1 MNLSVV
7 ILAAGR
13 GTRMYSDTPKVLH
26 QIGGKPM
33 LSHVISTAQALEPQG
48 IYVVVGHGKEVVK
61 ASIDADVCWV
71 EQDVQLGTGHALK
84 MALPHLPKTGK
95 TLVLYGDVPLVNE
108 STLRALFQAASD
120 DAVAVL
126 TDILPDATGYGR
138 IKRNAEGDVVAIVEE
153 KDANEVEKAIDEINT
168 GILVLPNGY
177 LSDWLN
183 ALGNRNA
190 QQEYYLTDV
199 IDLAVQNHV
208 PVRAVAVRAH
218 HWAAGVNNLL
228 QLAQLERVF
237 QQEQAERLMREGL
250 TLRDA
255 LRFDLRGCL
264 KMGRD
269 CVVDVNVLMEGDCIL
284 GNGVQI
290 GANCV
295 LKNVQI
301 GDGCVVRPFSH
312 LENCVVGKNAQ
323 IGPFSRLRPDA
334 QLGDDVHIGNFVEV
348 KKSTLKKGSKVNHL
362 SYIGDTLIGEDSNIG
377 AGTITCNYDG
387 VYKHQTVVGKEVRIG
402 SGTML
407 VAPVEVGDKATTG
420 AGSVIT
426 KYCPPNQLTVGRA
439 RQTTIEGW
447 VRPEKDKK

>member
-1 MNLSVV
+1 MV

-26 QIGGKPM
+26 QIAGKSM
-33 LSHVISTAQALEPQG
+33 LAHVITTATKLNPQG
-48 IYVVVGHGKEVVK
+48 VYVVVGHGKQMVRATV
-61 ASIDADVCWV
+61 DANVQWV
-71 EQDVQLGTGHALK
+71 EQNEQLGTGHAVK
-84 MALPHLPKTGK
+84 MALPYLPKIGK
-95 TLVLYGDVPLVNE
+95 TLILYGDVPLIDE
-108 STLRALFQAASD
+108 ETLQQLLQAASD
-120 DAVAVL
+120 NEVAVL
-126 TDILPDATGYGR
+126 TDILDDATGYGR
-138 IKRNAEGDVVAIVEE
+138 IKRDEEGNVCAIVEE
-153 KDANEVEKAIDEINT
+153 KDADNAEKAIREINT
-168 GILVLPNGY
+168 GILLLPNVY

-183 ALGNRNA
+183 ALSNRNA

-199 IDLAVQNHV
+199 IDLAVKNNIKIHT
-208 PVRAVAVRAH
+208 VAVRAH
-218 HWAAGVNNLL
+218 HLAAGVNNLV

-237 QQEQAERLMREGL
+237 QQMQAEKLMREGL

-255 LRFDLRGCL
+255 QRFDLRGCL

-269 CVVDVNVLMEGDCIL
+269 CVVDINVLMEGDCIL
-284 GNGVQI
+284 GNRVQI

-301 GDGCVVRPFSH
+301 GDGCVIRPFSH
-312 LENCVVGKNAQ
+312 LENCVVGKDAQ

-334 QLGDDVHIGNFVEV
+334 QLEDEVHIGNFVEV

-362 SYIGDTLIGEDSNIG
+362 SYIGDATVGEQSNIG

-387 VYKHQTVVGKEVRIG
+387 VNKYQTIVGKDVRIG

-439 RQTTIEGW
+439 RQATIEGW
-447 VRPEKDKK
+447 ERPEKEQK